1 MQENIKKVMKETV
14 GLEET
19 KHASAFSLNHP
30 KIQLIFLQNIVG
42 LNKKIFVR

>member
-30 KIQLIFLQNIVG
+30 KIQLIFFAKYRWVKQKDIC
-42 LNKKIFVR
+42 